1 MPSNFDSAKWN
12 MEHTDLINALI
23 EELEGR
29 GCEIF
34 IERQNEFRLESPRT
48 RTLVQ
53 GRSDLIA
60 VYPDGR
66 AVIYDVKTGQ
76 ESAAHITQVQ
86 L

>member
-34 IERQNEFRLESPRT
+34 IERQNKFRLESRARGLSFRAGRT
-48 RTLVQ
+48 
-53 GRSDLIA
+53 S
-60 VYPDGR
+60 
-66 AVIYDVKTGQ
+66 
-76 ESAAHITQVQ
+76 
-86 L
+86 

>member
-48 RTLVQ
+48 RTVV
-53 GRSDLIA
+53 R
-60 VYPDGR
+60 R
-66 AVIYDVKTGQ
+66 T
-76 ESAAHITQVQ
+76 
-86 L
+86 